1 MLVTLVVIAVVAL
14 SAFLL
19 YVSRKPDTFRIERS
33 TTIKAAPQAIFPLIN
48 DLHSHGLWSP
58 FDTDPATKRTFT
70 GSAAGRGQVYQ
81 WDGSRKAGAGT
92 LTITD
97 SAPPSCVT
105 MNLDMTRPF
114 PCHNVVEFTLAPEH
128 DGTRI
133 TWAMRGPVPFMGKL
147 MSTFM
152 NCDKMMQVEFDKG
165 LASMK
170 ALAERADLKPAA

>member
-81 WDGSRKAGAGT
+81 WDGSRKALGRAGQQVADHHRLGPAVVCHDEPRHDAAVSLSQRGRVHARAGA
-92 LTITD
+92 
-97 SAPPSCVT
+97 
-105 MNLDMTRPF
+105 
-114 PCHNVVEFTLAPEH
+114 
-128 DGTRI
+128 
-133 TWAMRGPVPFMGKL
+133 
-147 MSTFM
+147 
-152 NCDKMMQVEFDKG
+152 
-165 LASMK
+165 
-170 ALAERADLKPAA
+170 